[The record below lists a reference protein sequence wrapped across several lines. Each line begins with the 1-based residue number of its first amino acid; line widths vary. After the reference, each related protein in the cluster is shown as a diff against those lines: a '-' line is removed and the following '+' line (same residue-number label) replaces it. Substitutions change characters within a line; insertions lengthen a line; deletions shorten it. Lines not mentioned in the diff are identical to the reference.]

1 MFSKNFVSF
10 LNRKIVAKYLTA
22 VYAVSCNILL
32 DFYLTSM
39 FDAILLGE
47 PIVRRRLYFMLPDVK
62 HCQQLVTE
70 LQQVSI
76 PKRDIHV
83 VARQDIPLQGLHQA
97 SALQKTELL
106 HGLEVGAGVGGLA
119 GMLAGLLVIAFPPAG
134 VVLGGG
140 AAIIGTTLAGASFG
154 SLVSALIAR
163 DIPNH
168 ELKAFQARIVL
179 GEILLLLDIPTKRVE
194 EIITLIRRTHP
205 EAQIGIVRPPRS
217 GQAHQVAAMS

>member
-1 MFSKNFVSF
+1 M
-10 LNRKIVAKYLTA
+10 
-22 VYAVSCNILL
+22 
-32 DFYLTSM
+32 
-39 FDAILLGE
+39 
-47 PIVRRRLYFMLPDVK
+47 RRRLYFMLPDVK

-76 PKRDIHV
+76 PERDIHV

-119 GMLAGLLVIAFPPAG
+119 GMLAGLLVVAFPPAG

-194 EIITLIRRTHP
+194 EIINLIRRTHP
-205 EAQIGIVRPPRS
+205 EALIGVVRRPEI
-217 GQAHQVAAMS
+217 GQPHQVVAVS